1 MINRIVLPSTG
12 LSTSV
17 LGAGC
22 ASLGSR
28 YARAD
33 GLRALGA
40 AFDAGVTWY
49 DVAPA
54 YGAGDAEPI
63 LGEFMQGRRDSLT
76 VCSKVGVIPP
86 KRNGAIKLAYSLGRP
101 LLGVAGG
108 LRRAFRKSKATR
120 NVAVA
125 LNPEFIRNSLDRT
138 LQRLRTDYVDVLAL
152 HKVSE
157 QDLADPFIQDT
168 LRSILKSGKARHIST
183 AGSAQA
189 AVAALAYPDVY
200 SIVQLA
206 DNPTLRPLDAVR
218 SAAPGPIGIVTHSVF
233 GVDGAKD
240 RFTAKVKAE
249 PQLRALLEGAG
260 YEGSEE
266 KIVADLLL
274 DRALASNAQGVVLT
288 SMFSPRHLASNVDRA
303 SRPVNPRAIEL
314 VDAIV
319 ARGIEIT
326 SVI

>member
-1 MINRIVLPSTG
+1 MINRIVLPGTG

-28 YARAD
+28 YARID
-33 GLRALGA
+33 GLRALGSA
-40 AFDAGVTWY
+40 YDAGVTWY

-54 YGAGDAEPI
+54 YGAGEAEPI
-63 LGEFMQGRRDSLT
+63 LGEFLQGRRDKVT
-76 VCSKVGVIPP
+76 VCSKVGLIPP
-86 KRNGAIKLAYSLGRP
+86 RRNGVIKLAYSLGRP

-125 LNPEFIRNSLDRT
+125 LDPEFIRKSLDQT
-138 LQRLRTDYVDVLAL
+138 LQRLQTDYLDVLAL

-157 QDLADPFIQDT
+157 RDLADPLIQET
-168 LRSILKSGKARHIST
+168 LRDILRSGKARYIST

-189 AVAALAYPDVY
+189 ALTALAYPDVY
-200 SIVQLA
+200 AIVQFA
-206 DNPTLRPLDAVR
+206 DNPTLRPLDEIR
-218 SAAPGPIGIVTHSVF
+218 DAASVPIGIVTHSVF

-240 RFTAKVKAE
+240 RFTARIKAE
-249 PQLRALLEGAG
+249 PQLQAMLEAAG
-260 YEGSEE
+260 YAGKVE
-266 KIVADLLL
+266 KVVADLLL

-288 SMFSPRHLASNVDRA
+288 SMFSLPHLASNVDRA
-303 SRPVNPRAIEL
+303 SRPVNLQAIDL

-326 SVI
+326 SVV